1 MGVAALPELAAN
13 VGPDD
18 QVVRRPLVAPELR
31 RPIGLVTLRGKSLSP
46 AAQAMVALLQ
56 KAMQKNQPY

>member
-1 MGVAALPELAAN
+1 VAALPELAAN

-18 QVVRRPLVAPELR
+18 GMVRRPLREPDLR

-46 AAQAMVALLQ
+46 AANAMVELLRET
-56 KAMQKNQPY
+56 MQGFAQP

>member
-18 QVVRRPLVAPELR
+18 QVVRRNLVAPDLR

-46 AAQAMVALLQ
+46 AAQAMVELLRL
-56 KAMQKNQPY
+56 AMQKHQP